1 MSSNKWAFSLRLP
14 KSTFPPRPE
23 PELRRRFIQK
33 CGDDMYR
40 WQAVHRPANRPF
52 VLHDGPPYANGQ
64 LHVGHALNKL
74 LKDMILR
81 VKVQQGY
88 RVHYRPGWDCHG
100 LPIELKA
107 LAGRQQESSDGAR
120 EPTAL
125 PQDMDPAR
133 IRKLARNLAADTVLA
148 QMREFRS
155 FGVMADWNARWT
167 TMQPAYVAAQLRL
180 FRRMAARG
188 LIQRRH
194 KPVYWSP
201 SSRTA
206 LAEAE
211 LEYNENHLSTA
222 AYVKLPVCD
231 AGSGRLA
238 GIDRLNLVIWTTTPW
253 TLPAN
258 QAVAVHD
265 DLAYIVVKLGDDA
278 LVIGEDAL
286 ERITAACGL
295 EEAPPEVLVSS
306 LKGSELK
313 DMTYTNRLQ
322 GADAKPQPVI
332 HADFVSAESGSGL
345 VHLAPGHGFDD
356 YDVCTPL
363 GLPTVSAVDGAGL
376 FTEEA
381 CRLFPDLP
389 RSGGGA
395 DALKGGSKVVLQL
408 LGDDVLHSH
417 KHRHK
422 YPYDWRTKQ
431 PIVVRATAQ
440 WFADVG
446 SIKQPALDA
455 LASVSFLPTAGR
467 TRLESF
473 IKGRSEWCISRQRAW
488 GVPIPALYDDATGE
502 AIMTDNVIDHI
513 IKTIEK
519 RKVDSW
525 WSDAPD
531 EPAWIPEELRDG
543 RVLRRGTDTM
553 DVWFDSGSSWTQQTA
568 TSEPADVYLEGTDQ
582 HRGWF
587 QSSLLTRVAVEED
600 GRPAEAPFK
609 TLVTHGFTLDSKGKK
624 MSKSLGN
631 VISPT
636 DVIEGR
642 LLPPLKPSKKSKKPD
657 VALQGEG
664 APETQYDALG
674 ADALRLWAA
683 SADYTKDVVIG
694 ETALASVHSML
705 KKYRTTLKM
714 LLGSMEE
721 PRPSL
726 AWDESR
732 YDAIDQMA
740 LMHLSD
746 TMATVAKHYDSFEFY
761 KGIAAINVWVSHHLS
776 AIYLEAVKDKL
787 YCGND
792 GDGAIV
798 PIFDGFCRML
808 APVAP
813 LLVEEAWDHA
823 PHWLETKICHPAR
836 ALYDAPLVDPSLLT
850 IDRSLLRDA
859 RPALYAARTAIN
871 VASEQG
877 RVQKKIGQS
886 LQSDVTL
893 MTADARVLDALH
905 LLGEEQ
911 LATLFVVSGLR
922 IVDSSSSGSV
932 PPLPP
937 PRSWSFPGRDAAA
950 DGNPDWEFVAEARL
964 EGSGAV
970 VKAVV
975 RHPVD
980 HKCSRCWR
988 YVAPEKDALCD
999 RCEGVVRAIEDADR
1013 QLLRRIEAR
1022 AVSELTGAPRARR
1035 Q

>member
-1 MSSNKWAFSLRLP
+1 MSSNKWALTLRLP
-14 KSTFPPRPE
+14 KSTFPPRPD
-23 PELRRRFIQK
+23 PGLRQRFIRK
-33 CGDDMYR
+33 CADDLYR
-40 WQAVHRPANRPF
+40 WQALHRPATRPF
-52 VLHDGPPYANGQ
+52 VLHDGPPYANGD

-81 VKVQQGY
+81 VKIQQGY

-107 LAGRQQESSDGAR
+107 LTSFHKASSDGAR

-125 PQDMDPAR
+125 PQNLEPAR
-133 IRKLARNLAADTVLA
+133 VRKLAHNLAARTVVA

-155 FGVMADWNARWT
+155 FGVMADWDAHWT
-167 TMQPAYVAAQLRL
+167 TMQPAYIVGQLRL

-211 LEYNENHLSTA
+211 LEYNENHQSTA

-231 AGSGRLA
+231 AGGGRLA
-238 GIDRLNLVIWTTTPW
+238 GIDRLKLVIWTTTPW

-265 DLAYIVVKLGDDA
+265 DLTYMVVKLGGDA

-286 ERITAACGL
+286 ERITAACSL
-295 EEAPPEVLVSS
+295 EEAPEVLVSS
-306 LKGSELK
+306 LKGGELK
-313 DMTYTNRLQ
+313 GMTYTNRLQ
-322 GADAKPQPVI
+322 GAEAKPQPVV

-363 GLPTVSAVDGAGL
+363 GLPVVSAVDDAGL

-381 CRLFPDLP
+381 CRLFPGLP

-395 DALKGGSKVVLQL
+395 DVLKGGSKIVLQL

-446 SIKQPALDA
+446 SIKQQALDA
-455 LASVSFLPTAGR
+455 LAPVRFFPETGR

-502 AIMTDNVIDHI
+502 AIMTDKVIAHI
-513 IKTIEK
+513 IKTIGT
-519 RKVDSW
+519 RKVDAW

-531 EPAWIPEELRDG
+531 ERAWIPGELQDG

-553 DVWFDSGSSWTQQTA
+553 DVWFDSGSSWTQETV

-587 QSSLLTRVAVEED
+587 QSSLLTRVAAQWE
-600 GRPAEAPFK
+600 GSSAQPPFR

-631 VISPT
+631 IISPT
-636 DVIEGR
+636 DVMEGR
-642 LLPPLKPSKKSKKPD
+642 LLPPLKPNKKSKKAPGIPEG
-657 VALQGEG
+657 QG
-664 APETQYDALG
+664 APKMDYDALG
-674 ADALRLWAA
+674 PDALRLWAA
-683 SADYTKDVVIG
+683 SVDYTKDVVIG

-705 KKYRTTLKM
+705 KKYRTILKM

-721 PRPSL
+721 PRSSPS
-726 AWDESR
+726 AQAITQPGAR
-732 YDAIDQMA
+732 YDAIDQIA
-740 LMHLSD
+740 LMNLSD

-761 KGIAAINVWVSHHLS
+761 KGVAAMNVWVSHHFS
-776 AIYLEAVKDKL
+776 AVYLEALKDKL
-787 YCGND
+787 YCRND
-792 GDGAIV
+792 GDGALV

-813 LLVEEAWDHA
+813 LLVEEALDHA
-823 PHWLETKICHPAR
+823 PDWLGLTIHHPTR
-836 ALYDAPLVDPSLLT
+836 KLYDAPLVDPSLLT
-850 IDRSLLRDA
+850 IDRSRLRQA
-859 RPALYAARTAIN
+859 LPALDAARGVVNAA
-871 VASEQG
+871 VEQA
-877 RVQKKIGQS
+877 RVRKKIGQS

-893 MTADARVLDALH
+893 LTADRGALDAFA

-911 LATLFVVSGLR
+911 LASLFVVSTLR
-922 IVDSSSSGSV
+922 VVDTSSGS
-932 PPLPP
+932 PPPPPPP
-937 PRSWSFPGRDAAA
+937 PRRDER
-950 DGNPDWEFVAEARL
+950 DSLGGDLGWEFTAETML
-964 EGSGAV
+964 EGSSAA

-980 HKCSRCWR
+980 HKCPRCWR
-988 YVAPEKDALCD
+988 YLAPENGELCRPCD
-999 RCEGVVRAIEDADR
+999 GLLHSSGAED
-1013 QLLRRIEAR
+1013 L
-1022 AVSELTGAPRARR
+1022 SH
-1035 Q
+1035 